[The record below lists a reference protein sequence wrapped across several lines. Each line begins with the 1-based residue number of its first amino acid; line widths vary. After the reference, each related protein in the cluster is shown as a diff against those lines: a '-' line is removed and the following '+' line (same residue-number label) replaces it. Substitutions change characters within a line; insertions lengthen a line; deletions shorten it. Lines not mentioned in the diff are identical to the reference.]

1 MINTASKGLT
11 FALFALFVSMQYQ
24 LWCGPGGLTEL
35 FDLKRQIA
43 LADTYSNVLRDRNA
57 VLSADVEDLRVGRE
71 SVEDHARSVLGMIKQ
86 DEKFYQVLE

>member
-11 FALFALFVSMQYQ
+11 FALFALFASMQYQ

-43 LADTYSNVLRDRNA
+43 LVDACNNVLRDRNA
-57 VLSADVEDLRVGRE
+57 VLSADVDDLREGAE
-71 SVEDHARSVLGMIKQ
+71 AVEEHARSVLGMVKQ
-86 DEKFYQVLE
+86 DEKFYQILE

>member
-43 LADTYSNVLRDRNA
+43 LADTHSGMLRDRNA
-57 VLSADVEDLRVGRE
+57 VLTADVDNLRAGRE
-71 SVEDHARSVLGMIKQ
+71 SVEEQARSVLGMVKQ